1 MKKLIV
7 ISLVFMML
15 FAFVACSGEPGGTS
29 GGGGGGGG
37 NGSELTPAEQAIK
50 SKYGDDIF
58 YFAEMVD
65 MVASYP
71 EMIQEICGAADA
83 ATRTAMVNT
92 YNSYSTQFTVSNASA
107 TGLTVEGSDGG
118 DHVKVVI
125 TNVKFSNPK
134 GQWVSFDADITVSG
148 SFNATAKVSLEVYLS
163 NGSLTITDG
172 RYNSTNFGQGTNNN
186 LKATQCLQ
194 EIQALD
200 DEGNGNGN
208 YGGNNGGQNQ
218 NPYNP
223 GQTIPGDDWVDGTA
237 SLPAITAHDIITA
250 YEKLDFKV
258 FIKENNLET
267 PFYEYGRI
275 GNNQVWAKR
284 WCEADPTYEIEE
296 FYTMIALDRNPGVQ
310 ISYTNPDTGKT
321 ATSDYVTYMESGY
334 SSNWTKADGSFY
346 NPDGASNWH
355 EAVVYWLYD
364 DVDIFSEEYAEYPYA
379 DYAGGEYYHYSDLV
393 KPYTPTY
400 LQYYNG
406 KYKILAQ
413 KATIDFVT
421 CTVYR
426 YRDELFYIADEYN
439 HICMKHSRLDYQG
452 NEQTVFEVVNLSFTP
467 SWPVK

>member
-15 FAFVACSGEPGGTS
+15 FAFVACNSEAGGQSGSGSGEMS
-29 GGGGGGGG
+29 
-37 NGSELTPAEQAIK
+37 PAEQAILN
-50 SKYGDDIF
+50 KYGEDIF
-58 YFAEMVD
+58 YFAELAD
-65 MVASYP
+65 MAASVGEP
-71 EMIQEICGAADA
+71 LEEICGAANDSA
-83 ATRTAMVNT
+83 RTAIVSQYSAFGIQISNT
-92 YNSYSTQFTVSNASA
+92 SA
-107 TGLTVEGSDGG
+107 TTASFTWTEDGITVTIDASNVGIVPSKGLNDSM
-118 DHVKVVI
+118 
-125 TNVKFSNPK
+125 SY
-134 GQWVSFDADITVSG
+134 DASVTVSG
-148 SFNATAKVSLEVYLS
+148 KENHSATVSLELDLV
-163 NGSLTITDG
+163 NNTTTITKG
-172 RYNSTNFGQGTNNN
+172 KYKAITFGTGSND
-186 LKATQCLQ
+186 LKKANDCLK

-321 ATSDYVTYMESGY
+321 ATSDYVTYIESGY